1 MRQQIQQKSL
11 NFQTIPKNSRAEE
24 KSISNISLRPI
35 CWVLAHLE
43 ILRAFKGVQTEEK
56 TKVELLVLY
65 LNASGVTA
73 PKDLAY
79 LLCNGSLQGGFDA
92 IKV

>member
-1 MRQQIQQKSL
+1 MNKL
-11 NFQTIPKNSRAEE
+11 KKKA
-24 KSISNISLRPI
+24 
-35 CWVLAHLE
+35 
-43 ILRAFKGVQTEEK
+43 
-56 TKVELLVLY
+56 KVELLVLY

>member
-11 NFQTIPKNSRAEE
+11 NFQTIPKNFRAEE

-43 ILRAFKGVQTEEK
+43 ILRAFKGVQTE
-56 TKVELLVLY
+56 VELLVLY

>member
-43 ILRAFKGVQTEEK
+43 ILGSSKVYKLKKKAE
-56 TKVELLVLY
+56 VELLVLY

>member
-24 KSISNISLRPI
+24 KSISNISLPTI
-35 CWVLAHLE
+35 CWLLAHLE
-43 ILRAFKGVQTEEK
+43 ILTAFKGEQTEE
-56 TKVELLVLY
+56 KVELLVLY